1 MQAADIRRSNPSGEN
16 PWIFA
21 TSLCKGGM
29 SNASLSCVCCNG
41 GMGRQYITL
50 LRAYY
55 QLCASA
61 MRTMSPLAMG
71 AELVVMT

>member
-1 MQAADIRRSNPSGEN
+1 MRHFLRALQWRH
-16 PWIFA
+16 
-21 TSLCKGGM
+21 
-29 SNASLSCVCCNG
+29 
-41 GMGRQYITL
+41 GRYITL